1 MRRAHPPK
9 RRIVRSNDR
18 RRSWSGFPRDDP
30 CLATR
35 APGGHH
41 GQPSGNRHAL
51 LGLLEG
57 SSRHGYD
64 LKRSYDRRFGEVKP
78 IRFGQ
83 VYRTLSQLERD
94 GLVEVVGVE
103 AGSGPDP
110 KRYSITPEG
119 VTDLDIWLGE
129 PEEPQPHR
137 QSVLFTKV
145 VVALLSG
152 RSAEHFLD
160 MQRPRHLDTMKAL
173 TTARR
178 NAATTQ
184 DASLADFQPYRSQG
198 WPGSWRPSRVSGW
211 AWRTSRHGMQISTV
225 NRPSIW
231 LKGPVKVAQKE
242 HRGPT
247 PPPRCPNW
255 CSGKDSRCR
264 VGRSR
269 AAPTP

>member
-1 MRRAHPPK
+1 VYSPA
-9 RRIVRSNDR
+9 VTVSY
-18 RRSWSGFPRDDP
+18 
-30 CLATR
+30 
-35 APGGHH
+35 
-41 GQPSGNRHAL
+41 AL

-94 GLVEVVGVE
+94 GLVEIVGVE
-103 AGSGPDP
+103 AGSGPDR

-119 VTDLDIWLGE
+119 VTDLDTWLGE

-152 RSAEHFLD
+152 RSAKHFLD
-160 MQRPRHLDTMKAL
+160 VQRARHLDTMKAL

-184 DASLADFQPYRSQG
+184 DALLADFQLFHLEADLR
-198 WPGSWRPSRVSGW
+198 WIDHTESRLTALAEEV
-211 AWRTSRHGMQISTV
+211 RDV
-225 NRPSIW
+225 PD
-231 LKGPVKVAQKE
+231 
-242 HRGPT
+242 
-247 PPPRCPNW
+247 PR
-255 CSGKDSRCR
+255 RR
-264 VGRSR
+264 
-269 AAPTP
+269 